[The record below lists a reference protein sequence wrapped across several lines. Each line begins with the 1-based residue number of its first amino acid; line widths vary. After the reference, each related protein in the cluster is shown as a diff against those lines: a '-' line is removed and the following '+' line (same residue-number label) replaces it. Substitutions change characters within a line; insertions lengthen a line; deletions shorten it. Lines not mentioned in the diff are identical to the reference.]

1 MGKCGIYSITNKK
14 TGQKYIGQSKDITRR
29 FWQHK
34 NQGQSASYI
43 DRAIKKHGAK
53 NFEFEI
59 LEECKPS
66 ELNVLEAEYI
76 KKYNA
81 FEDANHYNL
90 TSGGDS
96 KYTTSKK
103 TRNKIARKQFE
114 RHNGKG
120 TKRDIKYLLN
130 AYYGKDGFTEKK
142 RIGEIWSKDHNTQA
156 KREERLYAMFDL
168 LEGIINELHGNFI
181 ITPQEKKRMRYLI
194 RNLSMNNGSL
204 SVEQQLIMII
214 IYVKLENNTNR
225 QLSDY
230 QTLLHRYDLTS
241 NSFARFQFKV
251 TQHYIERIH
260 GWLVGNI
267 SRELF
272 FKIFID

>member
-1 MGKCGIYSITNKK
+1 MDRNYEFLLNK
-14 TGQKYIGQSKDITRR
+14 YYYRDRR
-29 FWQHK
+29 TEKLVKGELWNTEHAVK
-34 NQGQSASYI
+34 NMREQRTY
-43 DRAIKKHGAK
+43 D
-53 NFEFEI
+53 
-59 LEECKPS
+59 
-66 ELNVLEAEYI
+66 
-76 KKYNA
+76 KYN
-81 FEDANHYNL
+81 
-90 TSGGDS
+90 
-96 KYTTSKK
+96 
-103 TRNKIARKQFE
+103 
-114 RHNGKG
+114 
-120 TKRDIKYLLN
+120 
-130 AYYGKDGFTEKK
+130 
-142 RIGEIWSKDHNTQA
+142 
-156 KREERLYAMFDL
+156 L

-260 GWLVGNI
+260 G
-267 SRELF
+267 
-272 FKIFID
+272 